1 MFWETFLEVSIWFI
15 LGAVFIAAII
25 FVKSKYITKSFLI
38 AGIICSIVGVAL
50 MAPSHGGIGD
60 AIGWELGMYG
70 IGCYIVS
77 FSFIGYKGN

>member
-15 LGAVFIAAII
+15 LGVVFVAAII
-25 FVKSKYITKSFLI
+25 FVKSKHITSAFLI

-60 AIGWELGMYG
+60 SIGWEFAMYG
-70 IGCYIVS
+70 VGCYIVS
-77 FSFIGYKGN
+77 FSFVGYKGN